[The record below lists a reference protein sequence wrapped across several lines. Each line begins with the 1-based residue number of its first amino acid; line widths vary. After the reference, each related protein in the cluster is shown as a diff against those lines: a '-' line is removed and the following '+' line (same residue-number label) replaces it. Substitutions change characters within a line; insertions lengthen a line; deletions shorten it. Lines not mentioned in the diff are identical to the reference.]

1 MLINSRQNPKIK
13 QARSLYTRKAR
24 TQSGL
29 FLVEGIRHVGEAIQA
44 QYPLEHLFYAP
55 ELLRSS
61 FAEEMIEQA
70 RARGIPVYE
79 IPPDIFQTL
88 AEKEAPQGIVAVAR
102 QHPTPLAALMPETQ
116 PWLVAAITPQDPGNV
131 GTLLRT
137 IDAAGADGLILL
149 KGGADPWHPT
159 AVRAS
164 MGALFWLPVAQ
175 VSWETFMGWVHPFH
189 LYGTSARG
197 AADYR
202 EVEYARPCILLLG
215 SEREGLSQEQAAAC
229 KTLVRLPM
237 AGRVSSLNLA
247 VAAGVLLYE
256 MRSS

>member
-1 MLINSRQNPKIK
+1 MLINSRQNSKIK
-13 QARSLYTRKAR
+13 QARSLLTRKAR

-44 QYPLEHLFYAP
+44 RYPLEHLFYAP
-55 ELLRSS
+55 ELLRSP

-79 IPPDIFQTL
+79 VPPDLFQTL
-88 AEKEAPQGIVAVAR
+88 AEKEAPQGIVAVAQQR
-102 QHPTPLAALMPETQ
+102 STLLAALTPEAH
-116 PWLVAAITPQDPGNV
+116 PWMVAAITPQDPGNV

-137 IDAAGADGLILL
+137 IDAVGADGLILIE
-149 KGGADPWHPT
+149 GGADPWHPT

-175 VSWETFMGWVHPFH
+175 VRWDAFIGWAQAFH
-189 LYGTSARG
+189 VYGTSVRG

-202 EVEYARPCILLLG
+202 EVEYARPCVLLLG
-215 SEREGLSQEQAAAC
+215 SEREGLSQEQTAAC

-237 AGRVSSLNLA
+237 SGRVSSLNLA
-247 VAAGVLLYE
+247 VAAGILLYE
-256 MRSS
+256 MRPS